1 MGVSTFTS
9 EEEYQKV
16 ISSGDVV
23 VIDFTATWCGPC
35 RIVSPLFEKHSDD
48 PKFSGVK
55 FYQVDVD
62 DWPGISSSAGVRAMP
77 TFMVFQAGERIA
89 DLVGAIPTKLEEL
102 LSTAAKSI
110 APA

>member
-16 ISSGDVV
+16 VSWILTASTALLLTFQQISSGDVV

-62 DWPGISSSAGVRAMP
+62 DWPGISSSAGVRAVRCTP
-77 TFMVFQAGERIA
+77 FRVE
-89 DLVGAIPTKLEEL
+89 PH
-102 LSTAAKSI
+102 
-110 APA
+110 P